1 MAWAAKIL
9 YQRDLLVGERA
20 YFSATQHN
28 HADSL
33 ALAFERDCENGVKS
47 ARSLTLGE
55 SVFRIGFDVG
65 NLDRLAGKQDPP
77 GSCAPPRHNWG
88 SLNNFYPFLGE
99 TEIGGELHRTI
110 PRSVDGY
117 QIGLA

>member
-33 ALAFERDCENGVKS
+33 ALAFERDCENGVK
-47 ARSLTLGE
+47 
-55 SVFRIGFDVG
+55 
-65 NLDRLAGKQDPP
+65 PP
-77 GSCAPPRHNWG
+77 A
-88 SLNNFYPFLGE
+88 L
-99 TEIGGELHRTI
+99 
-110 PRSVDGY
+110 
-117 QIGLA
+117 